1 MINKKVTVISI
12 IVLVGISMCIYLY
25 LSFSDTKP
33 INVTNSVSFE
43 STQSELLVANF
54 KEDEQKADKFYT
66 GKVIEITGIV
76 KEVSFLNNRNTL
88 ILQGE
93 DKDSGVICDMNSNQI
108 DAILKINEGQ
118 KITIKGVYKG
128 FLKDVV
134 MLNCIL
140 ITNN

>member
-1 MINKKVTVISI
+1 MMNKKVKAISI
-12 IVLVGISMCIYLY
+12 IVLVGVSLCIYLY
-25 LSFSDTKP
+25 LNFTD
-33 INVTNSVSFE
+33 INTINITDAVSFE
-43 STQSELLVANF
+43 NTKSELLLANF
-54 KEDEQKADKFYT
+54 KEDEKKADKFYT

-108 DAILKINEGQ
+108 EATLKITEGQ
-118 KITIKGVYKG
+118 KVTIKGMYKG

>member
-1 MINKKVTVISI
+1 MNKKVKAISI
-12 IVLVGISMCIYLY
+12 IVLVGISLGIYLY
-25 LSFSDTKP
+25 LSFTD
-33 INVTNSVSFE
+33 INTINITDAVSFKN
-43 STQSELLVANF
+43 TKSELLLADF
-54 KEDEQKADKFYT
+54 KEDEKKADKFYT
-66 GKVIEITGIV
+66 RKVIEVTGIV

-108 DAILKINEGQ
+108 DATLKITEGQ
-118 KITIKGVYKG
+118 KVTIKGIYKG

>member
-1 MINKKVTVISI
+1 MNKKVKAISI
-12 IVLVGISMCIYLY
+12 IVLVGVSLCIYLY
-25 LSFSDTKP
+25 LSFTD
-33 INVTNSVSFE
+33 INTINITDAVSFE
-43 STQSELLVANF
+43 NTKSELLLANF
-54 KEDEQKADKFYT
+54 KEDEKKADKFYT

-108 DAILKINEGQ
+108 EATLKITEGQ
-118 KITIKGVYKG
+118 KVTIKGMYKG

>member
-1 MINKKVTVISI
+1 MINKKLISI
-12 IVLVGISMCIYLY
+12 IVLVGISIYFYLY
-25 LSFSDTKP
+25 LSFSD
-33 INVTNSVSFE
+33 INITDTVSFKN
-43 STQSELLVANF
+43 TKSELLLADF
-54 KEDEQKADKFYT
+54 KEDEKKADTFYT
-66 GKVIEITGIV
+66 GRVIEITGIV

-93 DKDSGVICDMNSNQI
+93 NKNSGVICDMNSTQI
-108 DAILKINEGQ
+108 DATSKITKGQ
-118 KITIKGVYKG
+118 KVTIKGMYKG